1 MSLSL
6 QADKP
11 ILELYKDC
19 KMGFND
25 ERYFYISGAISFFI
39 FALLIL
45 LFGLT
50 LLQTTTIQNVAMVQS
65 DTISVSLDINNKPA
79 VDPQPAVIETL
90 PESVEEEPVQE
101 EAKTSSEP
109 IPEISDLFSS
119 VKAPDESKKKKE
131 DQKKRDESLQNLEKQ
146 ILERQKNQ
154 QQFSDKVKSLELV
167 QPSIKMVAAGGSTG
181 PVVNEYHAKIQALVY
196 TAFHPS
202 TGTQGSVS
210 RVKMVI
216 SADGRLITY
225 KVLSYS
231 SNNSF
236 NSETDWLKERL
247 KKIIFPPHPEGK
259 DAVLEFILTAKE

>member
-1 MSLSL
+1 V
-6 QADKP
+6 DKP
-11 ILELYKDC
+11 ILELDKDC

-25 ERYFYISGAISFFI
+25 ERYFYISGAISLFF
-39 FALLIL
+39 FSLLIS

-50 LLQTTTIQNVAMVQS
+50 LLQSTKIQNFAMIQS
-65 DTISVSLDINNKPA
+65 DTISVSLDINDKPA
-79 VDPQPAVIETL
+79 V
-90 PESVEEEPVQE
+90 ESKQFLAEIPSQRVEPVPVQE
-101 EAKTSSEP
+101 EQKTSPEP

-131 DQKKRDESLQNLEKQ
+131 DLKKRDESLHNLEKQ

-154 QQFSDKVKSLELV
+154 QQFSEKVKSLELV

-196 TAFHPS
+196 TNFHPA
-202 TGTQGSVS
+202 TGTQGSLS

-216 SADGRLITY
+216 SSDGKLLSY

-231 SNNSF
+231 SNTSF

-247 KKIIFPPHPEGK
+247 KKVVFPSHPEGK